1 MQLSDN
7 EMLQI
12 RETLERLEKSFNA
25 MGYPNANQNGKTG
38 LAALARI
45 AMDPVLH
52 SIAASDKN
60 FKMMKSIQKDKAIS
74 SVHSYKVETSVASA
88 GLDLAGT
95 ENFLP
100 QEDQGQ
106 FETVSEALKV
116 YGIKKTLGE
125 MAQLVNEAGGFEIDI
140 EKKNEIQAIT
150 ALTQTFERDSYAG
163 GDFYLDPATSLI
175 NPQVANMF
183 YGRSAVPAIRHVR
196 GVQNN
201 IREGNI
207 SSRGVSGD
215 FLAYG
220 NSFTTIINLA
230 GAAMDQ
236 EAVDDIANAI
246 LSNGQGVPQEAH
258 CQPAQATEFRKT
270 LLGFQRGDIGSKF
283 AVQGPDVRADDA
295 GFYVG
300 SVAGDIKFIPCI
312 YKHAVRQKALP
323 VNGTSGAAPV
333 APTVAA
339 QASAA
344 ISGVTSVFTA
354 GQVTRCVVQAASIR
368 GMSAGAG
375 VSLTCTNAGEC
386 IKVRITHVAN
396 ADHYWIFLNPA
407 GSTTV
412 GLEGF
417 VGKVLVPAGT
427 AIGGTFD
434 VVLSGVDVLP
444 GLEPVVFMPEADEN
458 RIRMAALGNMIN
470 KTELGRQGLATETVF
485 SSYFCFVLPKP
496 RAYGLIDNAKARLRT
511 LR

>member
-1 MQLSDN
+1 MSLTDT
-7 EMLQI
+7 EMLKI
-12 RETLERLEKSFNA
+12 RETLEKLEKSFNA
-25 MGYPNANQNGKTG
+25 MGYPNANQGGKTG

-45 AMDPVLH
+45 SMDPVLH

-60 FKMMKSIQKDKAIS
+60 FRLTKDIKKDKAIS
-74 SVHSYKVETSVASA
+74 SVHTYKVETSVASA

-116 YGIKKTLGE
+116 YGIKKTLGD

-140 EKKNEIQAIT
+140 EKQNEIQAIK
-150 ALTQTFERDSYAG
+150 ALTQQYERDFYAG
-163 GDFYLDPATSLI
+163 ADFYLNPATSLI
-175 NPQVANMF
+175 DPNVANMF
-183 YGRSAVPAIRHVR
+183 YGRSAVPAVRHVR
-196 GVQNN
+196 GIQNN

-207 SSRGVSGD
+207 SSRGISGD

-220 NSFTTIINLA
+220 NSFTTLIDLA
-230 GAAMDQ
+230 GQAMDQ

-246 LSNGQGVPQEAH
+246 LSNGQGVPAEAH

-283 AVQGPDVRADDA
+283 AIQGPDVRADDA
-295 GFYVG
+295 GFVVG

-323 VNGTSGAAPV
+323 VNGSAGAAPA
-333 APTVAA
+333 APTIAA

-344 ISGVTSVFTA
+344 ISGVTSPFTA
-354 GQVTRCVVQAASIR
+354 GQTTRCVVQSASIK
-368 GMSAGAG
+368 GMSAGTGAT
-375 VSLTCTNAGEC
+375 LTCTNAGEC
-386 IKVRITHVAN
+386 LKVRITHVSG

-427 AIGGTFD
+427 AVGGTFD
-434 VVLSGVDVLP
+434 VVLSGETLP
-444 GLEPVVFMPEADEN
+444 GFEPVVFLPSADEE
-458 RIRMAALGNMIN
+458 RVRMAALGNMIN
-470 KTELGRQGLATETVF
+470 KIELGRQGLAAETVF
-485 SSYFCFVLPKP
+485 SSYFCLTMAKP
-496 RAYGLIDNAKARLRT
+496 RAFGMLTNPKARLRT